1 MVVMAWIILQSSNEY
16 ISALWVF
23 FWIVVFKFVEFFFNY
38 NDVWVYLWDNVPVTS
53 NILSALIF
61 GLAILYEFIYRERSN

>member
-16 ISALWVF
+16 RSALWVF
-23 FWIVVFKFVEFFFNY
+23 FWISVFKFVEFFFNY

-61 GLAILYEFIYRERSN
+61 GLAILYEFVYRERSN